1 MAEKNYFYELGRKS
15 GAKTG
20 FRKSGAQALVDK
32 LSTSVDS
39 MLKEQQTKTASLMA
53 DMPQG
58 IDILKVDERIRGKVT
73 EMLTKNK
80 KAYTDAAK
88 VVASGINPSSQRY
101 MDAIETMNKVN
112 GIFENMSNSLEGIA
126 LGRKDAMDRLDNLAT
141 NADSTKMTLHHM
153 LANGSIYDNAS
164 FNDDGTMNYLDP
176 TTNENVKWSE
186 YKKIGDQKFTGQ
198 NGILAL
204 QEQVMNVANK
214 KGAKW
219 EGFYQNYYTTQINTL
234 FQSMGKEQVEDFI
247 FADIEFIENYAKEK
261 GLSVD
266 FLKRNIQGDI
276 AGEGK
281 YNIVEDFKKAK
292 LLDVKLAWD
301 NTPKYV
307 DPNATIGE
315 GGWRDSGKDLA
326 IYKGSEYWNRDNA
339 ILALDSFEAA
349 SKGEVTEFDF
359 KDQQTYSF
367 DPQTG
372 EWTNGTNSWA
382 SSKQL
387 LQSLGIASPD
397 FLKYARGSSTETE
410 RTPEVPTIKNAPLMT
425 DGSTYEGGI
434 TSIALEGSD
443 DDVADR
449 LNRSI
454 INNSSNY
461 KFIAYRQ
468 SKDNMDQ
475 PFSNTI
481 MLVNGEGDAIGIDGK
496 AYKDYSKGI
505 RLETTGDFFDD
516 SATSNLID
524 ENARLINDLL
534 KKLNIRLKPLE
545 NIVGPPQE

>member
-1 MAEKNYFYELGRKS
+1 
-15 GAKTG
+15 
-20 FRKSGAQALVDK
+20 
-32 LSTSVDS
+32 
-39 MLKEQQTKTASLMA
+39 
-53 DMPQG
+53 
-58 IDILKVDERIRGKVT
+58 
-73 EMLTKNK
+73 
-80 KAYTDAAK
+80 
-88 VVASGINPSSQRY
+88 
-101 MDAIETMNKVN
+101 
-112 GIFENMSNSLEGIA
+112 MSRS
-126 LGRKDAMDRLDNLAT
+126 T
-141 NADSTKMTLHHM
+141 NADSTRMTLHHM

-372 EWTNGTNSWA
+372 EWTNGTTLGLVANNFYNHLVS
-382 SSKQL
+382 L
-387 LQSLGIASPD
+387 LLT
-397 FLKYARGSSTETE
+397 F
-410 RTPEVPTIKNAPLMT
+410 
-425 DGSTYEGGI
+425 
-434 TSIALEGSD
+434 
-443 DDVADR
+443 
-449 LNRSI
+449 
-454 INNSSNY
+454 
-461 KFIAYRQ
+461 
-468 SKDNMDQ
+468 
-475 PFSNTI
+475 
-481 MLVNGEGDAIGIDGK
+481 
-496 AYKDYSKGI
+496 
-505 RLETTGDFFDD
+505 
-516 SATSNLID
+516 
-524 ENARLINDLL
+524 
-534 KKLNIRLKPLE
+534 
-545 NIVGPPQE
+545 